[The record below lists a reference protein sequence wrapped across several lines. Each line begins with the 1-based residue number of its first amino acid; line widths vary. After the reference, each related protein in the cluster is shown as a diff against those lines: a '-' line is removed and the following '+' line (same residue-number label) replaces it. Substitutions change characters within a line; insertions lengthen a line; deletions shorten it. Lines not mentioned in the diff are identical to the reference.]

1 MKKRY
6 FKEEEWIRERGKE
19 GKRERE
25 ASTSDTQPAQIKAWG
40 TEEEVDTIDGKRKQ
54 IEKQIQWTFDDGIK
68 NWKANRYRK
77 KKEKSN

>member
-1 MKKRY
+1 MKRQLAILNELKS
-6 FKEEEWIRERGKE
+6 
-19 GKRERE
+19 KREVSE
-25 ASTSDTQPAQIKAWG
+25 
-40 TEEEVDTIDGKRKQ
+40 KRKQ